1 MPGRLG
7 NFRRNFRRPAR
18 DRPKKTSRHNATSVI
33 PAMRDRF
40 HSRKAFARA
49 HESPFARIAQAKF
62 FDASFPR
69 VRQTNAKLRVRNA
82 TLECRARAPLVVSGQ
97 MRSARLEAFARGR
110 AGLRIRQDRRC
121 RRNASRVVARI
132 RRAAAPC
139 RAAPCRARPPCNVAR
154 RKTASRA
161 DAPGVPCPAAVP
173 GRSLHAGFPM
183 VPGLRRE
190 RGQGR

>member
-69 VRQTNAKLRVRNA
+69 ARQTNAKLRVRNA
-82 TLECRARAPLVVSGQ
+82 TLECCARAPLVVSGQ
-97 MRSARLEAFARGR
+97 MRSARLEAFARGH
-110 AGLRIRQDRRC
+110 AWLRIRQDRRC
-121 RRNASRVVARI
+121 RRTQAGSSRAFGGRPRRVGPGRRVTSRGVRPRRVRM
-132 RRAAAPC
+132 RRAC
-139 RAAPCRARPPCNVAR
+139 H
-154 RKTASRA
+154 
-161 DAPGVPCPAAVP
+161 GPAAVP